1 MGRDET
7 ESGIALPRFPLIQLT
22 KELLPVHKGL
32 QSPDYTP
39 KKCFAKI
46 WLHFGWLYCGSGVMD
61 LMVVTARWYVPAKQF
76 SGDPHNKSSGRAARS

>member
-46 WLHFGWLYCGSGVMD
+46 WLHFGWLYRGQWCHGPYGGDSE
-61 LMVVTARWYVPAKQF
+61 MVRTGKALFR
-76 SGDPHNKSSGRAARS
+76 